1 MSGAAIFRLACIAM
15 VCVFILYMSLNGTV
29 T

>member
-1 MSGAAIFRLACIAM
+1 MNGPTAFRLACIAM